1 MGLIVQKFG
10 GSSVANN
17 EKLEMVSKH
26 IISEVDSGNK
36 VVVVVSAQGKTTDKL
51 ISEEMSIIKNPIF
64 SNNNFKR
71 EHDVLVSTGE
81 QITISKLAMML
92 NKMGYK
98 AVSLTG
104 WQVPIVTNSE
114 HANGKIRYI
123 ENSKIMDY
131 LSSGNVVIVAGFQG
145 IDENGN
151 ITTLGR
157 GGSDT
162 TAVALAANLKADRC
176 DIFTDVDGVYTS
188 DPRIVENVIKLNTIS
203 YDEMLELSS
212 MGAKVL
218 HNRCIEI
225 GKKYNVPIYVKSTF
239 EDKSIGTLVADTKPF
254 EDLVISGVTK
264 DDYISRVTVIG
275 LENKIGRTYQ
285 LFKLLSENLISVDV
299 IVQSF
304 GEHITKDIA
313 FTVKK
318 NDLPK
323 TLQILEDNKETLK
336 LAEILH
342 CENLSKVSVI
352 GLGIA
357 NKPGVASDVFEA
369 LYENNIN
376 MHMVTTSEIKIT
388 VLVNSD
394 EADMAVRA
402 IHNKF
407 FEN

>member
-10 GSSVANN
+10 GSSVADI
-17 EKLEMVSKH
+17 EKLEMVSNH
-26 IISEVDSGNK
+26 IITEVKNENK

-51 ISEEMSIIKNPIF
+51 ISEELAITKNPV
-64 SNNNFKR
+64 KR

-92 NKMGYK
+92 NKLGYK

-114 HANGKIRYI
+114 YSNSRIRYI
-123 ENSKIMDY
+123 DNHKILEY
-131 LSSGNVVIVAGFQG
+131 LNANNIVIVAGFQG

-176 DIFTDVDGVYTS
+176 DIYTDVDGVYTS
-188 DPRIVENVIKLNTIS
+188 DPRIVDDVIKLDSVS

-212 MGAKVL
+212 MGANVL

-225 GKKYNVPIYVKSTF
+225 GKKYGVPIYVKSTF
-239 EDKSIGTLVADTKPF
+239 EKESIGTLVAHQDSF

-285 LFKLLSENLISVDV
+285 LFQLLSENLINVDI

-313 FTVKK
+313 FTVKI
-318 NDLPK
+318 NDLAK
-323 TLQILEDNKETLK
+323 TLEILEENKDFLK
-336 LAEILH
+336 IDQILH
-342 CENLSKVSVI
+342 CENLSKVSVV
-352 GLGIA
+352 GVGIA
-357 NKPGVASDVFEA
+357 NKPGVASDMFEA

-376 MHMVTTSEIKIT
+376 MHMVTTSEIKIS
-388 VLVNSD
+388 VLIATD
-394 EADMAVRA
+394 EADLAVRA

-407 FEN
+407 FQK